1 MTKKLPEKLRLWE
14 VSKNEW
20 FLWKEKITLEW
31 SSANDIIRTVNQ
43 LIDYIT
49 PEAPTDTEKKGDWI
63 SELYKSLWLKHE
75 IYHTEQSFRSK
86 LETYLPKPVEQELIP
101 LLPRDIVAITDEI
114 ITLDELG
121 KVDEDRI
128 HKILSKYWVP
138 KQEDIYSTNPFVW
151 VWWVWAGTKDI
162 DLTTTTPQATSV
174 KRCWQNHCI
183 DPITE
188 EVLCWKE
195 CFEATSVIDVEEAVD
210 RIWQYE
216 RGEKVLVSNDNNK
229 WEQKIYLTTIE
240 WAYKP
245 YICVCCWNEYY
256 FNNGDKFEIF
266 ERKYIKPLEEPIKEM
281 TMQEVETALGHK
293 VKIVK

>member
-1 MTKKLPEKLRLWE
+1 MTKSKLTKYIVIKDWAFRKWQI
-14 VSKNEW
+14 
-20 FLWKEKITLEW
+20 ITLFEDEAV
-31 SSANDIIRTVNQ
+31 SPEYLQPFI
-43 LIDYIT
+43 
-49 PEAPTDTEKKGDWI
+49 EAPTDTEGKGDKIDEIIDKIITSIAINYASQSSTQSLRDAIKLHI
-63 SELYKSLWLKHE
+63 S
-75 IYHTEQSFRSK
+75 T
-86 LETYLPKPVEQELIP
+86 LPKPVEQELIP

-210 RIWQYE
+210 RIWNDLILSPTWKEMVKKHLSSLPIQKKRSEDWKEFIIISVDE
-216 RGEKVLVSNDNNK
+216 REKIK
-229 WEQKIYLTTIE
+229 EK
-240 WAYKP
+240 A
-245 YICVCCWNEYY
+245 
-256 FNNGDKFEIF
+256 
-266 ERKYIKPLEEPIKEM
+266 RKYDNL
-281 TMQEVETALGHK
+281 Q
-293 VKIVK
+293 